1 MNNIHAD
8 KVTACTNVQGE
19 QLLCCLHLYFK
30 TDCISIYFIV
40 VERLMSKVPIKMMAT
55 ELDIRPFTPL
65 LQGGGSIENLE
76 IHNLPKELTDDLLAM
91 HIEGTIETT
100 EISSAEYM
108 CKLLIYINVT
118 TATTTTVYNMFII
131 LTLYFIR

>member
-1 MNNIHAD
+1 
-8 KVTACTNVQGE
+8 
-19 QLLCCLHLYFK
+19 
-30 TDCISIYFIV
+30 
-40 VERLMSKVPIKMMAT
+40 MSKVPIKMMAT

-76 IHNLPKELTDDLLAM
+76 IHNLPKELTDDLLTM

-108 CKLLIYINVT
+108 CKLLININVT
-118 TATTTTVYNMFII
+118 TAKTTTVYYMYIH
-131 LTLYFIR
+131 TLLF

>member
-1 MNNIHAD
+1 MNNKRID
-8 KVTACTNVQGE
+8 KVTVCTKVQTDK
-19 QLLCCLHLYFK
+19 LLCCLDLNCEIS
-30 TDCISIYFIV
+30 CISIYFIV
-40 VERLMSKVPIKMMAT
+40 VERVMSKVPIKMMAT

-76 IHNLPKELTDDLLAM
+76 IHNLPKELTDDLLAL

-108 CKLLIYINVT
+108 CKFLSK
-118 TATTTTVYNMFII
+118 FGS
-131 LTLYFIR
+131 